1 MTDPRVTVKR
11 VPQPANTPFFPSFI
25 MMCDY
30 NALATNKAV
39 AKGKQPRAIRHLK
52 IGAKSDAK
60 K

>member
-11 VPQPANTPFFPSFI
+11 VPQPANTPFFSSDI

-39 AKGKQPRAIRHLK
+39 AKGKQPRAFGTLENY
-52 IGAKSDAK
+52 G
-60 K
+60 